1 MLIRL
6 EQAVSTKGKKVV
18 LSSEINIDLFHNKI
32 EKPSK
37 VVSQKKK
44 MVWVP
49 KISKDIKSES
59 QTSVPSTTKSK
70 KPKVTFKQLLAK
82 YEKEKADKGSNRS
95 NYFRHTK
102 SFSRRY
108 FDDYKHWQENEYTQM
123 PYFPIEYMYRECPP
137 KMPMSYEPYFACN
150 PYSSY
155 G

>member
-1 MLIRL
+1 MLIRP
-6 EQAVSTKGKKVV
+6 EQTVSTKGKKVV
-18 LSSEINIDLFHNKI
+18 LSSEISSDLFYDKI
-32 EKPSK
+32 KKPSK

-44 MVWVP
+44 MDWVP

-82 YEKEKADKGSNRS
+82 YEKEKADKGSNQS

-108 FDDYKHWQENEYTQM
+108 FDDYKHWQ
-123 PYFPIEYMYRECPP
+123 
-137 KMPMSYEPYFACN
+137 KKK
-150 PYSSY
+150 
-155 G
+155 